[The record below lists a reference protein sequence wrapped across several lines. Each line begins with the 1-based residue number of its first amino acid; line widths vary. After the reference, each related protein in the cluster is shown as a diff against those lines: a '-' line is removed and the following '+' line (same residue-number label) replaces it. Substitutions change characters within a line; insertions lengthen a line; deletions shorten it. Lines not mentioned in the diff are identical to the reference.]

1 MAKQQRNVCA
11 ICGKPETAEHN
22 GKPRWLA
29 VDHCHDT
36 GKVRGL
42 LCGVVT
48 VIDSQPARF
57 PIALCSFW
65 LTADRADIA
74 LLFRHTLILVKVD
87 PLFGLKSQVAR
98 SVTLTFIER
107 FSSLIS
113 TLISPRIR
121 RLNRW
126 ISP

>member
-1 MAKQQRNVCA
+1 M
-11 ICGKPETAEHN
+11 
-22 GKPRWLA
+22 
-29 VDHCHDT
+29 
-36 GKVRGL
+36 
-42 LCGVVT
+42 T

-121 RLNRW
+121 RLNRR
-126 ISP
+126 IANYFEIGRVQVPVQLYLACHVLNYSLRPKALTLQQITIQ